1 MNELIIATIIGW
13 AITKVLDKKAAQ
25 ATEPSTQLAPGY
37 SQKLGKVI
45 GKWPSV
51 VPDTAGG
58 LNKLFSADE
67 NFIGPGALCQWPQ
80 KFQVRN
86 VILQSFVYENQLAAQ
101 WSQLSPPDREGR
113 AGDQILDDIQAQKQ
127 LRKDLYNNLV
137 TACGS
142 YKAGSGGASASQT
155 ISPGASRTIAP

>member
-37 SQKLGKVI
+37 SQKLGKSI

-51 VPDTAGG
+51 VPDTAGK
-58 LNKLFSADE
+58 LNKLFSTDE

-113 AGDQILDDIQAQKQ
+113 AGDQILDDIQAQKK

>member
-25 ATEPSTQLAPGY
+25 APEPSGQLAPGY

-86 VILQSFVYENQLAAQ
+86 VILQSFVYENQLVAQ
-101 WSQLSPPDREGR
+101 YRSYLL
-113 AGDQILDDIQAQKQ
+113 QIGKVG
-127 LRKDLYNNLV
+127 LV
-137 TACGS
+137 IRS
-142 YKAGSGGASASQT
+142 WT
-155 ISPGASRTIAP
+155 ISRHKSSCEKIYTIIW

>member
-25 ATEPSTQLAPGY
+25 APEPSTQLTPGY

-67 NFIGPGALCQWPQ
+67 NFIGPGALCQWAQ
-80 KFQVRN
+80 KFMVRDM
-86 VILQSFVYENQLAAQ
+86 IFQSFVYENQLVAKYQ
-101 WSQLSPPDREGR
+101 QLSPPDRNSRQGDDIL
-113 AGDQILDDIQAQKQ
+113 DQISGQKKV
-127 LRKDLYNNLV
+127 RKDLYNNLV
-137 TACGS
+137 TACE
-142 YKAGSGGASASQT
+142 AGLPKTGAPVVSATAQK
-155 ISPGASRTIAP
+155 IVAP